1 MSGKALVTGGAGFI
15 GSHLVDRLI
24 DDDWEVLAV
33 DDLSKGQLDRLADAR
48 RIGSVHFH
56 QLDIRTEEFRDAVRR
71 FEPDVIHHLAAQS
84 GVRPSVEDPMFDAHV
99 NVLGTLNVQ
108 LAASE
113 SGTQRIVF
121 ASSGGAM
128 FGEVPGKPVSEDAP
142 ALPDSPYGISKK
154 IVEDYFRYFEHSSGV
169 DYVILAL
176 GNVYG
181 PRQDPHGE
189 AGVVAIFSRL
199 MLDGQRPVINGDG
212 EQARDYLFVDDVV
225 DAFAR
230 AGEIGGAVRLNIGTG
245 LATSVNELYELI
257 AEAAEYDGSAE
268 HGPGKEGDLN
278 RSVIDATAAKKHLGW
293 EPWTGLEPGIAK
305 TVEWFRSA
313 VRRTQ

>member
-24 DDDWEVLAV
+24 DDEWEVLAV
-33 DDLSKGQLDRLADAR
+33 DDLSKGHLDRLAEAR
-48 RIGSVHFH
+48 QIGQVHFH
-56 QLDIRTEEFRDAVRR
+56 QLDICTDEFREAVRR

-84 GVRPSVEDPMFDAHV
+84 GVRPSVEDPIFDARV
-99 NVLGTLNVQ
+99 NVLGTINVLQ
-108 LAASE
+108 AAAE
-113 SGTQRIVF
+113 TEAQRVVF

-128 FGEVPGKPVSEDAP
+128 FGEVPGAPATEDAP

-154 IVEDYFRYFEHSSGV
+154 IVEDYFRYFRLVGGV

-199 MLDGQRPVINGDG
+199 MLDGQRPIINGDG
-212 EQARDYLFVDDVV
+212 QQARDYVYIDDIV

-230 AGEIGGAVRLNIGTG
+230 AGEIGGGVRLNIGTG
-245 LATSVNELYELI
+245 IATTVNDLYISI
-257 AEAAEYDGSAE
+257 AAAAGYDGSPE
-268 HGPGKEGDLN
+268 HGPAKDGDLA
-278 RSVIDATAAKKHLGW
+278 RSVIDASAAKAHLGW
-293 EPWTGLEPGIAK
+293 KPWTELDAGIAK
-305 TVEWFRSA
+305 TVKAFR
-313 VRRTQ
+313 VG